1 MLAANPFEVAM
12 NTLARP
18 VFFALAAI
26 SAVAVATAADA
37 RPRKRHVQPEE
48 VIVVRPRA
56 FTDSGTVVPVGSRNF
71 YVQQS
76 TYYNMQPYERYS
88 PGVLWRPDPGFR

>member
-1 MLAANPFEVAM
+1 MKTVVKTALV
-12 NTLARP
+12 
-18 VFFALAAI
+18 ALAAI
-26 SAVAVATAADA
+26 SAAATIADA
-37 RPRKRHVQPEE
+37 APRKRQAYGSD

-76 TYYNMQPYERYS
+76 THYNKQPYEAYS
-88 PGVLWRPDPGFR
+88 PGILWRPDPGFR

>member
-1 MLAANPFEVAM
+1 MKIIVKTAL
-12 NTLARP
+12 L
-18 VFFALAAI
+18 ALAAI
-26 SAVAVATAADA
+26 SAVTAAADA
-37 RPRKRHVQPEE
+37 RPRKRQAYGAD

-76 TYYNMQPYERYS
+76 TYFMQQPYEKYS
-88 PGVLWRPDPGFR
+88 PGLLWRPESAFRYTNGLEF

>member
-1 MLAANPFEVAM
+1 MKIIVKTAL
-12 NTLARP
+12 L
-18 VFFALAAI
+18 ALAAI
-26 SAVAVATAADA
+26 SAVTAAADA
-37 RPRKRHVQPEE
+37 RPRKRQAYGAD

>member
-1 MLAANPFEVAM
+1 MKMIAKSAILTLAALSAAT
-12 NTLARP
+12 TL
-18 VFFALAAI
+18 
-26 SAVAVATAADA
+26 ADA
-37 RPRKRHVQPEE
+37 RPRKHQPAPSD

-88 PGVLWRPDPGFR
+88 PGVLWRPDPAFR